1 MGISWLISP
10 LPLVC
15 GLFPSFVPGLLDF
28 DSTPTSVSIG
38 LFSFCIGIEHG
49 LLSWKGN
56 LVDPFWEFMV
66 SKLLQVHRPSTDP
79 LGSLILKVDKTP
91 LIIKPS
97 DLFFSEFLL
106 ALLWF
111 SCLLYYRHKYHTSP
125 VAIGSL
131 SRLACTLG
139 FVGMNFQWILLCMFC
154 MAYWLC

>member
-1 MGISWLISP
+1 MWSL
-10 LPLVC
+10 
-15 GLFPSFVPGLLDF
+15 SFICPWSARFWFHSHWCFYWV
-28 DSTPTSVSIG
+28 VH
-38 LFSFCIGIEHG
+38 FCIGIEHG

-66 SKLLQVHRPSTDP
+66 SKLLQAHRPSTDP
-79 LGSLILKVDKTP
+79 LGPLILRVDKTP

-111 SCLLYYRHKYHTSP
+111 SCLLYYRHKYHTNP
-125 VAIGSL
+125 AAIGSL
-131 SRLACTLG
+131 SRLACTLD